1 MYRKLFAIITIL
13 AITIFS
19 FSVVLATD
27 DNGGMLQD
35 AANGVRNVVG
45 GAENAVE
52 DGARDIANVSK
63 DATGDMENG
72 ASNATAGGTNANS
85 DSNRNTDNNNG
96 STDNTN
102 GATGATTNGNTGSY
116 TATRTGAEQGA
127 TFMGMNSTAWT
138 WLIIGIAGIAIVALV
153 WYYGTQVNNSND
165 NRE

>member
-13 AITIFS
+13 SITIFS
-19 FSVVLATD
+19 FSVVLAAD

-35 AANGVRNVVG
+35 AANDVRNVVG

-52 DGARDIANVSK
+52 DGAKDIANASRN
-63 DATGDMENG
+63 ATGDMENTM
-72 ASNATAGGTNANS
+72 NA
-85 DSNRNTDNNNG
+85 DSNRNMDNNNG
-96 STDNTN
+96 NAD
-102 GATGATTNGNTGSY
+102 SY
-116 TATRTGAEQGA
+116 TATRTDADANGSA

>member
-13 AITIFS
+13 SITMFS
-19 FSVVLATD
+19 FSVVLAAD

-52 DGARDIANVSK
+52 DGAKDIANTSRN
-63 DATGDMENG
+63 ATGDMEN
-72 ASNATAGGTNANS
+72 TMNS
-85 DSNRNTDNNNG
+85 DSNRNMNN
-96 STDNTN
+96 D
-102 GATGATTNGNTGSY
+102 NGNANSY
-116 TATRTGAEQGA
+116 TATRTDANGSA

>member
-13 AITIFS
+13 SITMFS
-19 FSVVLATD
+19 FSVVLAAD

-35 AANGVRNVVG
+35 AANDVRNVVG

-52 DGARDIANVSK
+52 DGAKDIANTSRN
-63 DATGDMENG
+63 ATGDMEN
-72 ASNATAGGTNANS
+72 TMNS
-85 DSNRNTDNNNG
+85 DSNRNMNN
-96 STDNTN
+96 D
-102 GATGATTNGNTGSY
+102 NGNANSY
-116 TATRTGAEQGA
+116 TATRTDANGSA

>member
-13 AITIFS
+13 SITMFS
-19 FSVVLATD
+19 FSVVLAAD

-35 AANGVRNVVG
+35 AANDVRNVVG

-52 DGARDIANVSK
+52 DGAKDIANTSRN
-63 DATGDMENG
+63 ATGDMEN
-72 ASNATAGGTNANS
+72 TMNS
-85 DSNRNTDNNNG
+85 DSNRNMNN
-96 STDNTN
+96 D
-102 GATGATTNGNTGSY
+102 NGNANSY
-116 TATRTGAEQGA
+116 TATRTDANGSA
-127 TFMGMNSTAWT
+127 TFMGMNSTAWS